1 MTHTD
6 GMKDV
11 EKLIDR
17 FGGMRPMARTID
29 VPVSTIQ
36 GWKKRDFIPADR
48 IGDIVRAART
58 NRVSLDGLGITPAAN
73 HSRNTDSVTVTDTA
87 TLSSAASA
95 SPSASPLRPRI
106 EEQPDYSAKTT
117 SRKTHEQIAALN
129 VAQLRRDAVK
139 RSMITTIGILV
150 LLGGIGFVLF
160 GKEAKDLNNIVR
172 NQDEMDQRLTKFRS
186 DYDSFETT
194 VSEGLNT
201 TNNRI
206 SEVAGVVGVQ
216 RDSEGNVVLNNDMT
230 MAERVTALES
240 RLRAA
245 GEDIDV
251 GQLMS
256 RFTAMTG
263 TQEGQDSANAVMAEL
278 KTVVD
283 GIQARMGDMD
293 AALNQAKAEN
303 AELAESLQNVTG
315 RDLSAAAMLLAMTQM
330 RESLNR
336 SEPFAD
342 DLQVL
347 QNLVGEDDPELTASI
362 NRLAPYAESGVLTPE
377 GLSAELRGLTGEIIA
392 ASLRGEDVS
401 VKEKMAARLGQILS
415 IEKDGKPVMGIKE
428 QTIIARAQT
437 ALDQGDVAAAVRE
450 LNKLEGPAAEAAA
463 PVTLQ
468 AQGTLNAQN
477 TIDMLMQNMLTKLQ
491 DPNQIK
497 GMIQTLPAQIKNQI
511 NGTKPI
517 ILTE

>member
-1 MTHTD
+1 
-6 GMKDV
+6 
-11 EKLIDR
+11 
-17 FGGMRPMARTID
+17 
-29 VPVSTIQ
+29 
-36 GWKKRDFIPADR
+36 
-48 IGDIVRAART
+48 
-58 NRVSLDGLGITPAAN
+58 
-73 HSRNTDSVTVTDTA
+73 
-87 TLSSAASA
+87 
-95 SPSASPLRPRI
+95 
-106 EEQPDYSAKTT
+106 
-117 SRKTHEQIAALN
+117 
-129 VAQLRRDAVK
+129 
-139 RSMITTIGILV
+139 
-150 LLGGIGFVLF
+150 
-160 GKEAKDLNNIVR
+160 
-172 NQDEMDQRLTKFRS
+172 
-186 DYDSFETT
+186 
-194 VSEGLNT
+194 
-201 TNNRI
+201 
-206 SEVAGVVGVQ
+206 
-216 RDSEGNVVLNNDMT
+216 
-230 MAERVTALES
+230 